1 MLRLILKRLAALVP
15 LLFIVTILVWA
26 LLLLVPGDPA
36 VSLAGETATPEQIE
50 SLRESLGLNDPV
62 HIRYGNWLADVIR
75 GDLGTSLFTSYR
87 VTDAIMDRIT
97 VTISLVGAALI
108 ISFGVGIPAGILAA
122 ARRGRVLD
130 RLLTFGTSIGVAL
143 PNFWLGLL
151 LVTYFSLKLG
161 WFPAGGFVRISEDPA
176 QWLRHIVLPAVTL
189 ALAGAA
195 EIARQMRASMID
207 VLERDFIRTHRAKGL
222 GSARVTMRYGFKNAL
237 MPVVTVAGLQVARLF
252 GLSTIV
258 EQIFNVQG
266 VGQLAIDSVFKRDVP
281 MIQGVVLMVT
291 VMVIFVNLIVD
302 VSYGYINPKLRDQ

>member
-1 MLRLILKRLAALVP
+1 MILKRLAALVP

-222 GSARVTMRYGFKNAL
+222 GSVRVTMRYGFKNAL